1 LSLPAAQ
8 GELGQMEFSR
18 TRLSLRRRPLSYDKV
33 RKVLGPFA
41 RRWPGRGAG
50 AAGAYIN
57 VGCGRNV
64 NPDFFNI
71 DLRFYEGVDMAHDLS
86 KPLPI
91 ATGVVRGV
99 FSEHCLEHLDT
110 DVARFVLG
118 ELHRVMAPGAV
129 LRLSVPDGET
139 YIRNYMTGAAMPYAE
154 EDGLD
159 GGYTAMMSVN
169 RIFYG
174 SGHRFIYDFD
184 TLALL
189 LTRSGFSDVTRAAFR
204 KGRDPALLVDQE
216 MRREESVYVEA
227 VR

>member
-1 LSLPAAQ
+1 ML
-8 GELGQMEFSR
+8 EFSR
-18 TRLSLRRRPLSYDKV
+18 TRLSLRRSPLSYDKV

-41 RRWPGRGAG
+41 RRWPGRGAR

-71 DLRFYEGVDMAHDLS
+71 DFKLYEGVDMAHDLR

-91 ATGVVRGV
+91 ASGVVGGA
-99 FSEHCLEHLDT
+99 FSEHCLEHLDL
-110 DVARFVLG
+110 DVARLVLR

-129 LRLSVPDGET
+129 LRISVPDGET
-139 YIRNYMTGAAMPYAE
+139 YIRNYVSGSPMPYAE
-154 EDGLD
+154 EDRLD
-159 GGYTAMMSVN
+159 AGYTPIMSVN

-174 SGHRFIYDFD
+174 SRHRFIYDFA

-189 LTRSGFSDVTRAAFR
+189 LTDSGFGEVKRVAFR
-204 KGRDPALLVDQE
+204 EGRDPALLVDQE
-216 MRREESVYVEA
+216 MRRKESVYVEA